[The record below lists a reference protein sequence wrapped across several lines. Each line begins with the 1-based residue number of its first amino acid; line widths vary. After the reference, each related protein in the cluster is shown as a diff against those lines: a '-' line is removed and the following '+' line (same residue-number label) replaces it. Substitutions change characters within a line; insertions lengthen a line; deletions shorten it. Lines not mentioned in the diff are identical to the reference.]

1 MCCLNSPELWE
12 LPWGAA
18 RLCHIPRGAQTS
30 FEIWCIQTNDNT
42 TFNRINCWISYL
54 NDAEDCVHINN
65 RDCHR
70 RLCWCLWPSG
80 GRGPSIMVTITLSSS
95 ARSIT
100 INYHNSGDH
109 WPPLSI
115 SAQAIVP
122 RVPTSRA
129 IIPDLNTCVSYH
141 DCEIEKLFCSHG
153 MFLYRFDKQ
162 FMSFFMLWLVNG
174 CILCNMKVFFQFVFT
189 SQTME
194 TTSWRQWFRA
204 GGAGWQGRVWC
215 SPVSGRVSGWG
226 PAWSH
231 GGRPGS
237 AGARL
242 AWPGPQAGHTG
253 LCMARGGPECQPHTV
268 CQAGPAAGRS
278 SPCNGHVSFVKHL

>member
-109 WPPLSI
+109 WPPLPI

-122 RVPTSRA
+122 RVPGLVITHIRA

-174 CILCNMKVFFQFVFT
+174 CLLCNMKVFFQFVFT

-204 GGAGWQGRVWC
+204 GGAGRQGRLADAPRVRPRLWLGP
-215 SPVSGRVSGWG
+215 SLVTGAARAGWHGPVPGRPRWTVHGSRRARVS
-226 PAWSH
+226 ATH
-231 GGRPGS
+231 GLPGR
-237 AGARL
+237 ARCWPQL
-242 AWPGPQAGHTG
+242 A
-253 LCMARGGPECQPHTV
+253 V
-268 CQAGPAAGRS
+268 
-278 SPCNGHVSFVKHL
+278 